1 MSLSIFTWP
10 NNSGNNYIDPDY
22 QPGWTTRITD
32 LVEGNYKAW
41 QGYDPDTGETN
52 LIDNWEIHSSLFNK
66 AIETES
72 ELDNLTIYDL
82 WEQPILQTRIDPIS
96 ETFTSSA
103 NLTGA
108 KVGVTFFSYLSR
120 DKFLESD
127 PVVIGSANGTLAE
140 WNAQGPTF
148 DEGTE
153 ILYTDPEEGIQG
165 NEVYLF
171 RDSSLTIPLRYVQT
185 ATSEAVDF
193 NTDLTNTFD
202 LATFD
207 FEYNSQLARRVAP
220 GATFTFQDP
229 GGPYHP
235 VIGTGIAKA
244 LNNLG
249 PLYAKNVSHQ
259 TDDNNVSYVLYTD
272 SNRTN
277 LLNLNDVYTDYS
289 LVGEPEFTVTPDAF
303 TNGNNWYIDD
313 TNSSR
318 TYIAS
323 STGATGFRRRDRTGA
338 YSNNL
343 NAVQYNDR
351 KTIPTADGASD
362 ISNENSYVKTEYFFG
377 FDPAGSFGTP
387 DQVSYP
393 GDGYYVEPVYA
404 ADGTTQVN
412 AIDKI
417 VVSTNSDS
425 QPGIIDTNWT
435 DGYWYNINDNG
446 VAGDHWVVFNDMST
460 TYNGRKVYAHP
471 GGSFSETKY
480 RVGPTHA
487 SSANYINT
495 GNTQQDN
502 AVQFSAESHN
512 GIGYKV
518 IDIYQRNPDAA
529 NRHPVWTTLKNYLNA
544 GTTKGM
550 WLDITENSGTNSTKV
565 FVSPC
570 NEETS
575 VGSTNP
581 DRVWRYIRCFA
592 FPNIAFDPNSA
603 IDDIDNSWATNPT
616 FDATGNNDN
625 GTWSGGNFTLK
636 TNQENIN
643 TVDRD
648 LGSGN
653 YFTFTTDS
661 DGYIPKTDPNY
672 NKVVAGTRIFL
683 SPTPSVSSSYISIIE
698 EENTRKRIAT
708 HGQYSGGQVLD
719 WLNNPYPLTSANTTF
734 SSQGDNY
741 FDVTSAD
748 YTYLQTDDT
757 FKFAETDRVQWFSPN
772 SVQNM
777 TPGVDVAS
785 NLQGSSTGT
794 LTTTAAGEV
803 NNHPNFTFLSGGNL
817 TYKKR
822 TGASTYVNAAEVDL
836 TKVYQPDE
844 SVHTN
849 VTTACTW
856 TVTQDSSGYVTGAT
870 LDAQGA
876 RIAPWDFSTVASQ
889 SENTTVK
896 WLIKTAPDTYTP
908 PALTPSEQQDVFDT
922 DDEWTSDGYNANK
935 NWPNH
940 VSPQS
945 ANIVYNSPTIVNTSS
960 SGIKYTRSM
969 GHTKWQL
976 EVTYPPMKMDDFQK
990 FHAIAQAAHGQ
1001 STPFFFPLN
1010 NKDGTQILWR
1020 DTYTAGT
1027 TKHIRLKN
1035 AMSISDTTLLAE
1047 GFSSSQANAFKRGE
1061 VFIDG
1066 ENENGNLHTALNTV
1080 TSNVYGEAKIR
1091 MPWPVRQAMSAGQKI
1106 YKHPSHAVVSLA
1118 DDNFNYSVDQNNY
1131 YYVTV
1136 MFDLDKWK

>member
-52 LIDNWEIHSSLFNK
+52 LIANWEIHSSLFNK
-66 AIETES
+66 AVETES

-108 KVGVTFFSYLSR
+108 KVGVTFSSFTQR

-127 PVVIGSANGTLAE
+127 PVVIGSADGTLAE

-153 ILYTDPEEGIQG
+153 ILYTDPEEGIAG

-171 RDSSLTIPLRYVQT
+171 RDSSLTIPLRYVQSVT
-185 ATSEAVDF
+185 NEAVDH
-193 NTDLTNTFD
+193 NTDLTSDFD
-202 LATFD
+202 SASFN
-207 FEYNSQLARRVAP
+207 FEFNSQLARRVAP
-220 GATFTFQDP
+220 GATFTFTDP
-229 GGPYHP
+229 GGTYNP
-235 VIGTGIAKA
+235 IDGSGLQKQLNGLGT
-244 LNNLG
+244 
-249 PLYAKNVSHQ
+249 LYAHNVSYQ

-272 SNRTN
+272 SNRTTA
-277 LLNLNDVYTDYS
+277 LTLDDIYTDYS
-289 LVGEPEFTVTPDAF
+289 TVGEPEFTVTSDAF

-318 TYIAS
+318 AYIAS
-323 STGATGFRRRDRTGA
+323 STGATGFKRRDRTGA

-362 ISNENSYVKTEYFFG
+362 ISNENSYVKSEYYFATSSSGGAMPGKG
-377 FDPAGSFGTP
+377 F
-387 DQVSYP
+387 
-393 GDGYYVEPVYA
+393 YVEPVYA

-412 AIDKI
+412 APDKI
-417 VVSTNSDS
+417 VVSTNSNG
-425 QPGIIDTNWT
+425 QPGVIDTNWT
-435 DGYWYNINDNG
+435 DGYWYNLNNF
-446 VAGDHWVVFNDMST
+446 VVSDGWTLFNDTGT
-460 TYNGRKVYAHP
+460 TYNDRKVYVHP
-471 GGSFSETKY
+471 AGSFSETKY
-480 RVGPTHA
+480 RPTGTQATHT
-487 SSANYINT
+487 INT
-495 GNTQQDN
+495 GVTNTDN
-502 AVQFSAESHN
+502 AVEFDAEAHN
-512 GIGYKV
+512 GVSYPV
-518 IDIYQRNPDAA
+518 IDIYQRDPDTGGSH
-529 NRHPVWTTLKNYLNA
+529 RHAIYLTLKGYINA

-550 WLDITENSGTNSTKV
+550 WIELGDNSDSDVTKV
-565 FVSPC
+565 FISPINEVVSRSSTTPA
-570 NEETS
+570 EE
-575 VGSTNP
+575 
-581 DRVWRYIRCFA
+581 WRYIRCFA
-592 FPNIAFDPNSA
+592 FPNVAFDPDSA
-603 IDDIDNSWATNPT
+603 IDDIDYSWATNPT
-616 FDATGNNDN
+616 FDPTGN
-625 GTWSGGNFTLK
+625 GSWSGGNFTLF
-636 TNQENIN
+636 TEQENIN
-643 TVDRD
+643 TVDRYD
-648 LGSGN
+648 GSS
-653 YFTFTTDS
+653 YWTFTTDS

-672 NKVVAGTRIFL
+672 NKLVNGTLIYN
-683 SPTPSVSSSYISIIE
+683 SSTPGVSAYYISIIE
-698 EENTRKRIAT
+698 ETATRKRLAT
-708 HGQYSGGQVLD
+708 HGQSGAGNVMD
-719 WLNNPYPLTSANTTF
+719 WLNNPYPVTAANTTW
-734 SSQGDNY
+734 SSRGENY
-741 FDVTSAD
+741 FDITSAD
-748 YTYLQTDDT
+748 YTYLQTGDT
-757 FKFAETDRVQWFSPN
+757 IKFAETDRIQWFSPN
-772 SVQNM
+772 NTTNVA
-777 TPGVDVAS
+777 GVTVVDNLTAS
-785 NLQGSSTGT
+785 TTGT

-803 NNHPNFTFLSGGNL
+803 NDHPNFTFLSGGNL
-817 TYKKR
+817 TYLKR
-822 TGASTYVNAAEVDL
+822 TGESTYVNGAEVDL
-836 TKVYQPDE
+836 TKVYQPEE
-844 SVHTN
+844 STHTT
-849 VTTACTW
+849 VTTDCTW
-856 TVTQDSSGYVTGAT
+856 TVTQDGSGYVTGAS
-870 LDAQGA
+870 LDAQGQ

-896 WLIKTAPDTYTP
+896 WLIKTAADTYTP

-922 DDEWTSDGYNANK
+922 DDEWTSDDYNANK

-1027 TKHIRLKN
+1027 TKHIRLKD
-1035 AMSISDTTLLAE
+1035 AMSIGDTTLLAE

-1091 MPWPVRQAMSAGQKI
+1091 MPWPVRKAQSVGQKI
-1106 YKHPSHAVVSLA
+1106 YKHPSHAVVTLA

-1136 MFDLDKWK
+1136 MFDLDNWK